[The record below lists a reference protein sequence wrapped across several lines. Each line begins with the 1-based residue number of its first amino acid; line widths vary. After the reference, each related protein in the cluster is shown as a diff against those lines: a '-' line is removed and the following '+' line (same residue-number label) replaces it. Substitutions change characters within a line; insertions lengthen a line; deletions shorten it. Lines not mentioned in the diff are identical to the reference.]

1 MDDGTCLMVMKGAP
15 ERILQRCS
23 HMCTTNGT
31 EEMSDEWRMLCD
43 KAMTELA
50 EKGER
55 YVKMLIVY

>member
-1 MDDGTCLMVMKGAP
+1 MENGNCLMVMKGAP

-23 HMCTTNGT
+23 HVCTTNGT
-31 EEMSDEWRMLCD
+31 EDLTDEWRMLCD

-55 YVKMLIVY
+55 YI